1 MAGEAPN
8 SGGRGFKYKHLLTF
22 KYKHFTYRILTEA
35 RIRTRCHEK
44 RYCNTDPNVLNHI
57 ELTSNGDCETSEN
70 RNREF
75 ASAMSYKVQLPV
87 LVVLQAFLRAPN
99 SLKEREHFL
108 IFFPKSS
115 IVSTRGAFSAR
126 APVAACRI
134 LLDDHCMSALV
145 FQVDVRPARR
155 LWRVLRLRRRPH
167 RGCRLCL
174 PRLVLR
180 VDMRS
185 AVVQRVRSV
194 HRSRPSKP

>member
-99 SLKEREHFL
+99 SLKESYREHFFH
-108 IFFPKSS
+108 FFSPKSS
-115 IVSTRGAFSAR
+115 IVSTRGEHFFCTSAR
-126 APVAACRI
+126 
-134 LLDDHCMSALV
+134 
-145 FQVDVRPARR
+145 
-155 LWRVLRLRRRPH
+155 
-167 RGCRLCL
+167 
-174 PRLVLR
+174 
-180 VDMRS
+180 
-185 AVVQRVRSV
+185 RSV
-194 HRSRPSKP
+194 PHSPR